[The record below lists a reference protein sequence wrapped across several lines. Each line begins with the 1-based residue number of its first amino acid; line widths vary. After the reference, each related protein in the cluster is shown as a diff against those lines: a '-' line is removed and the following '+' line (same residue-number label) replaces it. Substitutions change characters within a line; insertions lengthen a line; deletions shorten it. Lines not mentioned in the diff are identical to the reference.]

1 MTVRRRWGP
10 WAALFLV
17 FPFLALSPAGAA
29 TPRASAHRSNVRFVA
44 GHPVGLGRVLSSSDG
59 GQIFGWDI
67 NQNGT
72 DGVLA
77 TSQNEGEG
85 YKVSVQAFDQ
95 TTAKVTHTF
104 ARHSGTRDSYGAD
117 GIFAGDVA
125 LVTHY
130 VVPHGTIY
138 AKRLYQLMNPVTA
151 RRFTGAWTSP
161 VKNFDVI
168 QGAVNQSTSTSVLYG
183 IELNHHSDP
192 ALVVSDLTTGTGTL
206 IPLDRETFKVGS
218 AVVAQDTTR
227 NDAVLAASNGTV
239 GGDPPIMALV
249 NLTTGHVFEW
259 FGLNEGPFG
268 AGFVNG
274 LAVDSGTGVAC
285 TTTELNAM
293 VQFYDLKTT
302 SAITSVQLPGTGPTD
317 QLDSG
322 AAIAVDPKHHLF
334 LVSDPVYGPTG
345 GSAIVVYR
353 ENGDFVEAIT
363 GIHFGGFAQGP
374 SRIAVN
380 AKLRVGWIDGPGI
393 DQIQQFF
400 Y

>member
-1 MTVRRRWGP
+1 MRMTARRRRSLWIAPLLIGSFMFATTAQAGQLAAGP
-10 WAALFLV
+10 
-17 FPFLALSPAGAA
+17 
-29 TPRASAHRSNVRFVA
+29 HIRFVD
-44 GHPVGLGRVLSSSDG
+44 GHRVGLGKVLSSSDG

-67 NQNGT
+67 NANGT

-77 TSQNEGEG
+77 TSQIEGDG
-85 YKVSVQAFDQ
+85 YKVSVQTFDQ
-95 TTAKVTHTF
+95 TRAKVTHTF
-104 ARHSGTRDSYGAD
+104 ARHSGTRDSYGVD

-138 AKRLYQLMNPVTA
+138 AKRFYDLMNPVTA
-151 RRFTGAWTSP
+151 QRFTDPWTSP

-168 QGAVNQSTSTSVLYG
+168 QGADNQFTNTTVLYG
-183 IELNHHSDP
+183 IQLNQHSDR
-192 ALVVSDLTTGTGTL
+192 ALVVSALTTGTGTL
-206 IPLDRETFKVGS
+206 IPLNRETYKVGS
-218 AVVAQDTTR
+218 AVVAQYTAR
-227 NDAVLAASNGTV
+227 NRAVLAASNGTV
-239 GGDPPIMALV
+239 GGDPPIMSLV

-274 LAVDSGTGVAC
+274 LAVDSSTGIAC

-293 VQFYDLKTT
+293 VQFYDLKTK
-302 SAITSVQLPGTGPTD
+302 SAIASVQLPGTGPAD
-317 QLDSG
+317 QLNSG
-322 AAIAVDPKHHLF
+322 AAIAADPKHHLF
-334 LVSDPVYGPTG
+334 LVSDPVYAPTG
-345 GSAIVVYR
+345 GSAIVVYK

-380 AKLRVGWIDGPGI
+380 PDLRMGWIDGPGI
-393 DQIQQFF
+393 DQIQQFL

>member
-1 MTVRRRWGP
+1 MAVRRRWGL
-10 WAALFLV
+10 WVALLLLVQFLS
-17 FPFLALSPAGAA
+17 LAQAGATTTKA
-29 TPRASAHRSNVRFVA
+29 AAHRSNIQYVS
-44 GHPVGLGRVLSSSDG
+44 GHPVGLGKVLSSSDG

-67 NQNGT
+67 NQYGT

-77 TSQNEGEG
+77 TSQIEGDG
-85 YKVSVQAFDQ
+85 YKVSVQTFDQ
-95 TTAKVTHTF
+95 MTAKVTHTF
-104 ARHSGTRDSYGAD
+104 ARHSGTRDSYGVD

-138 AKRLYQLMNPVTA
+138 ANRFYDLMNPVTA
-151 RRFTGAWTSP
+151 QRFTGPWTSP
-161 VKNFDVI
+161 ITNFDVI
-168 QGAVNQSTSTSVLYG
+168 EGAVNQTTSTSVLYG
-183 IELNHHSDP
+183 IDLNHGSAP
-192 ALVVSDLTTGTGTL
+192 GLVVSDLTTGTGRL
-206 IPLDRETFKVGS
+206 IPLDPETYKIGS
-218 AVVAQDTTR
+218 AVVAQYTMR
-227 NDAVLAASNGTV
+227 NHAFLAASNGTV
-239 GGDPPIMALV
+239 GGDSPINALV
-249 NLTTGHVFEW
+249 NLTTGHIVEW

-274 LAVDSGTGVAC
+274 VAVDSSTGVAC

-293 VQFYDLKTT
+293 VQFYDQKTK
-302 SAITSVQLPGTGPTD
+302 SPITSVQLPGTGPAD

-322 AAIAVDPKHHLF
+322 AAIAADPKHHLF
-334 LVSDPVYGPTG
+334 LVSDPVYAPTG
-345 GSAIVVYR
+345 DSAIVVYR

-380 AKLRVGWIDGPGI
+380 PKLRTGWIDGPGI

>member
-1 MTVRRRWGP
+1 MDG
-10 WAALFLV
+10 
-17 FPFLALSPAGAA
+17 
-29 TPRASAHRSNVRFVA
+29 HR
-44 GHPVGLGRVLSSSDG
+44 VGLGKVLSTSDG

-77 TSQNEGEG
+77 TSQIEGDG
-85 YKVSVQAFDQ
+85 YKVSVQTFDQ

-104 ARHSGTRDSYGAD
+104 ARHSGTRDSYGVD

-138 AKRLYQLMNPVTA
+138 AKRFYDLMNPVTA
-151 RRFTGAWTSP
+151 QRFTGPWTSP

-168 QGAVNQSTSTSVLYG
+168 QSAENQSTSTSVLYG
-183 IELNHHSDP
+183 IELNQQSAP

-206 IPLDRETFKVGS
+206 IPLDPETYKVGS

-227 NDAVLAASNGTV
+227 NRAVLAASNGAV
-239 GGDPPIMALV
+239 GGDPPINALV
-249 NLTTGHVFEW
+249 NLTTGHVVEW
-259 FGLNEGPFG
+259 FGLNDGPFG

-274 LAVDSGTGVAC
+274 LAVDSSTGIAC

-293 VQFYDLKTT
+293 VQFYDLKTK
-302 SAITSVQLPGTGPTD
+302 SAITSVQLPGTGPAD
-317 QLDSG
+317 QLEQRRRHRGRPEASSVPGVRPGLRADRRQRHRRLQG
-322 AAIAVDPKHHLF
+322 ERRLRRGHHRHPLRRIR
-334 LVSDPVYGPTG
+334 P
-345 GSAIVVYR
+345 GSRA
-353 ENGDFVEAIT
+353 GS
-363 GIHFGGFAQGP
+363 P
-374 SRIAVN
+374 STRSSAM
-380 AKLRVGWIDGPGI
+380 GWIDGPGI